1 MLEKFETSDIGDE
14 GDTIGAVSYFL
25 SELEKGPFA
34 PALAGDALA
43 CYRIQLK
50 LADFVKKNLADKVVL
65 ISNKELS
72 PVARPALALRDKVRD
87 PNYWS
92 GYRLSSLHRVWNAVS
107 VDVGALDRVL
117 QQPLRHYSADGDLTD
132 FERTFRIGRKM
143 PGRIA
148 RRTNSGTGLI
158 VDVTVDDVQ
167 HSCFLPLETLPI
179 EDRNHT
185 DGLVGTTAEFEVVSI
200 LPEKRSVWLR
210 MIRNVSSVAQVVT
223 DAGSSSTD
231 DFEEI
236 ERKLMFVRR
245 LHDRGLLP
253 DAEYEAKRKELL
265 ARI

>member
-1 MLEKFETSDIGDE
+1 MFEKVEMNEGSDE
-14 GDTIGAVSYFL
+14 GDTIGAIGFFI

-34 PALAGDALA
+34 PALAGDILA
-43 CYRIQLK
+43 RYRIALK

-72 PVARPALALRDKVRD
+72 PVARPALALRSKMRD
-87 PNYWS
+87 ISYWS
-92 GYRLSSLHRVWNAVS
+92 EYRLSSLHRVWDSVS
-107 VDVGALDRVL
+107 VDLGALDRTTPPARRFV
-117 QQPLRHYSADGDLTD
+117 AGGDLVD
-132 FERTFRIGRKM
+132 FERTFRIGLRLT
-143 PGRIA
+143 GRIA

-158 VDVTVDDVQ
+158 VDVVVDDVQ

-200 LPEKRSVWLR
+200 LPEKKSVWLR
-210 MIRNVSSVAQVVT
+210 MIRNVPAPAPSSAEM
-223 DAGSSSTD
+223 AASTED
-231 DFEEI
+231 DFQEI